1 MNKQQ
6 LAAKIWESANR
17 MRGKVDASE
26 YKDFILGFIF
36 YKYLSEKEEQFFLG
50 EGMTASDMEQLVE
63 EDEETVGYAQN
74 HLGYFISYQNLFS
87 TWIQAGNDFAVS
99 QVYEALSAFS
109 RLVSPLYKNVFD
121 GIFITLQTGLSK
133 LGDNTGSQTKAVR
146 DLVHL
151 IQTIP
156 MSTHQDYDVLG
167 YSTMNLIS
175 KFASNARQESWR
187 FYTPHEVS
195 VLMADIVAHH
205 LRSQDTIRIYDPTSG
220 SGSLLITIGDAVKR
234 RMGDADGIAYYAQEL
249 NQSTYNLTRMNLVS
263 GASSRLTLRC
273 ATAIL
278 WKKTGPTSTIRIHR
292 APTTRSTWTRWF
304 PIRPTRSGGSRR
316 ARRTT
321 SDSPMASPLARRRTT
336 RFCCMTCII

>member
-87 TWIQAGNDFAVS
+87 TWIQAGSDFAVS

-167 YSTMNLIS
+167 Y
-175 KFASNARQESWR
+175 
-187 FYTPHEVS
+187 
-195 VLMADIVAHH
+195 
-205 LRSQDTIRIYDPTSG
+205 IYG
-220 SGSLLITIGDAVKR
+220 
-234 RMGDADGIAYYAQEL
+234 AYHAFLFLEYQYGF
-249 NQSTYNLTRMNLVS
+249 QVV
-263 GASSRLTLRC
+263 
-273 ATAIL
+273 
-278 WKKTGPTSTIRIHR
+278 
-292 APTTRSTWTRWF
+292 
-304 PIRPTRSGGSRR
+304 
-316 ARRTT
+316 
-321 SDSPMASPLARRRTT
+321 LARRMEYFHERLLHTVIFCSAFHMAAYFPFSASSSSWVPDSLIVPSATT
-336 RFCCMTCII
+336 RI